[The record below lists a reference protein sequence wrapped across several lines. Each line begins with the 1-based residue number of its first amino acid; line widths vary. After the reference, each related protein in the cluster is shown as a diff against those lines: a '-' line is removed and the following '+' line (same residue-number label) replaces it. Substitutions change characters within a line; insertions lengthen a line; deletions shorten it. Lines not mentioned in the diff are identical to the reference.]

1 MTYGCDTSFLMR
13 ILTNHPNPLAGRV
26 IEAAHFRI
34 QAGDR
39 FEISDLVLSETYY
52 ALQASYGVAKADAIA
67 LLGKI
72 AGTEG
77 FIVSDRAKEIL
88 SVPNLWKTKPGFVDR
103 LIHGQYFSEAKTTV
117 SCEKSFK
124 KLPLTEVFLAT
135 PNGKEA

>member
-1 MTYGCDTSFLMR
+1 MTYGCDSSFLMR
-13 ILTNHPNPLAGRV
+13 ILTNHPSPLARNV
-26 IEAAHFRI
+26 IEAAHSRI

-72 AGTEG
+72 AETEG
-77 FIVSDRAKEIL
+77 FVVSDRAKEIL
-88 SVPNLWKTKPGFVDR
+88 SVPNLWKTNPGFVDR

-124 KLPLTEVFLAT
+124 KLPRTEVFLVS
-135 PNGKEA
+135 PKSDED